1 MRKRPSGCFS
11 YNWKCISD
19 FKSYIYSQKGFSVKK
34 NYQTPKMKV
43 VQLKHRAMLL
53 EGSDLYHGPGGFNL
67 PVESPTDA
75 KA

>member
-1 MRKRPSGCFS
+1 M
-11 YNWKCISD
+11 
-19 FKSYIYSQKGFSVKK
+19 KK

-67 PVESPTDA
+67 PVEPPTDA